1 MPRNVNPSTLI
12 PGAGLA
18 PAGTVEDNSLRYP
31 DRDVDPLRAHL
42 HDPRRAHMAE
52 TIGIVDVGHYFISDD
67 VEGALQELG
76 GGNAASYAARQNGWV
91 AAGTSDF
98 TTAAVVGGA
107 TVNLSGS
114 WIAITN
120 TGLKDVSGF
129 SITLVGG
136 AGFYWVYLDSDTG
149 TLVQLAAP
157 SVPDITNDED
167 IPVGLFAFDG
177 AAITAQRDGRFF
189 VRNDNRKITYTVRG
203 DGAEEDANSEG
214 AFATI
219 EGAFTWLQAYTTG
232 SGGVSQKS
240 RLTLRGAF
248 TITDTLTI
256 PVNNLEIAGE
266 DGAEI
271 TFTSGGATE
280 LFDIDAH
287 ANISFRDISFVCNS
301 GGFVSAI
308 NDLTGPTVS
317 LTVNHCRFSGTG
329 GNSWV
334 FPISVTNGFTDLVI
348 SECEFAGVGGGTLLD
363 SPLAFD
369 SLGATI
375 TNNTVNGALFG
386 GFGIFGNVS
395 RLTISGNRIDG
406 YLGVGTEPSAVG
418 IYLSSNGGTSGEAP
432 SDSIVTGNF
441 VYRCAIGINVEG
453 QYDARAD
460 NDFTVAVIPADG
472 DTITVTDASGVAHV
486 LTARNAVTLADEFL
500 IGGSVNA
507 TATNIITAIN
517 NTANTFYADVVHA
530 VSTGGA
536 GVRFYA
542 VPQGAVGNAFTLA
555 TSVPAKITIPSA
567 SFANGFDGS
576 VQGVIVS
583 QNTVTNCAF
592 STAGGGGFSY
602 TDTGAIGIGMNFT
615 RDCRVVDND
624 VRETGIL
631 IDNTGTPVLPSITGP
646 VVKSA
651 GITVWNST
659 RYAVERNTVLNTT
672 GTSGDEQR
680 GIFLVTGD
688 QGVEISFTNEVVAA
702 SVCDNK
708 VVWSLEGN
716 FAATAGATYGSVGV
730 QSLTSIITGGADSAS
745 ANYLISGMLLCR
757 NDITNC
763 GGAGI
768 GVVTLERSLYQA
780 LTVEQNTI
788 KNVVG
793 EGVRTSINGLTNTAG
808 PSGFQGVSISGNS
821 IVGVVAGN
829 GILLEGTRAVASNQ
843 FVQFSIKNNRI
854 SDTEFAGVAF
864 DVTSVDAAYMPNVS
878 QIDVIGNEMALVGT
892 GGATESAISFTA
904 SPTDDLTISRAFENI
919 RVNGNSI
926 LDSGGDA
933 AHAIEF
939 ALTNWEPLNV
949 EVSGNTV
956 SGSDAN
962 PSPGGG
968 VRMNV
973 VSTNATPASY
983 GISSFE
989 AADNT
994 FFISGSLP
1002 VGTAQVVVTAPFV
1015 GGETLRFYFPPT
1027 GAFVPLTAVAGAP
1040 ATDEFQ
1046 ITGAVNTDAV
1056 AIRNALNNANNSFS
1070 DFLAASISTA
1080 GTVNLVADANM
1091 PGSMCGMTGP
1101 VQTGAAVTT
1110 ITTFAGTG
1118 VGANE
1123 RRATFQ
1129 LIVNNNAALN
1139 PGDQLVVDLPGALLS
1154 TPLTFAVAAGLNQ
1167 IVIGANAAATAANI
1181 VTAINTYI
1189 PSDCSA
1195 AIYPDAVASGRI
1207 VLLTA
1212 GNDIPGRLGNYAQVS
1227 ATIVNS
1233 DAIYLGNDDG
1243 YFSFGEDDMINGVSV
1258 EADGVV
1264 AQTNIQRNTVTYSGT
1279 NATRNRRPAFIRA
1292 KQATYPYS
1300 LDVPALGTLTVAA
1313 TGVPPVGVGDGQTFT
1328 IDDGSSP
1335 AITFE
1340 YVIPNTSAYNPA
1352 NVPIFLDLSSSL
1364 AVVTRETV
1372 GAIQGVISAGRL
1384 RVNIVSLNTGT
1395 GVISLA
1401 ATPQASVSGSITVSG
1416 LPLTTT
1422 SWVGGSVVADANP
1435 FSEVYGLNIED
1446 NDFLGGIGSQV
1457 EILNG
1462 CVLRGLSFSGNRVGR
1477 PDAAVTACDPGV
1489 RYSGY
1494 YHGFST
1500 FTRSGFITRAD
1511 LPLSGVDQLA
1521 GVVATD
1527 NDFSNLGH
1535 GAVSVYKDETKNNL
1549 FPFVIDTSITNN
1561 RAYNCGLSGVSPTML
1576 ALQTWGYFDLGT
1588 VASAVISG
1596 NNIEN
1601 SVVLS
1606 SLGRV
1611 TSLLGSST
1619 VYTDGSLSAHILVQ
1633 PYITATDINVR
1644 GNTILGGS
1652 STALAVDSV
1661 SQVASVISVFNGA
1674 GLFCRDFSVTDN
1686 RIHGV
1691 SLAAS
1696 SNVMPV
1702 TSHIFA
1708 GSPLSPAEGYATA
1721 ITGLDISRNMVVEA
1735 SSPYEFWDS
1744 TTTSLSINGAIPLV
1758 SGIAVNGVLGVSA
1771 MSIDNNL
1778 VDVTRQTIS
1787 VSGGPPPVYFNAHI
1801 LVTSGVIGSIGG
1813 VLVAGSVSGNQ
1824 LNVSNYNGSTNF
1836 FEYTYGV
1843 FCQMSC
1849 SNVKVDANKVILL
1862 GSDTG
1867 GFFFGNGGSLWNTFI
1882 LGSSVSNNSITAR
1895 NNTPGG
1901 NQVFLGVYTDV
1912 GVSGSEFC
1920 NNTFASVYSSPFDGG
1935 IIADSAAPFLQTVV
1949 SGNSIVAALG
1959 VKVAGPISDSSLTGN
1974 SVAGDSTPSAQG
1986 LYFVDAVTNTA
1997 ISGNTVRYATNG
2009 FQFDADVLGSS
2020 ITGNGVRNATDGFQ
2034 FGNGFQVLATAI
2046 SGNSVSVTS
2055 NGFVFTGCTLNSPAI
2070 TGNTVYG
2077 DGSTAAALGGVA
2089 SVPVSGTCTGNVGAN
2104 LGAGQTWDTW
2114 AGTGP
2119 RIAIYTAGPNPL
2131 ND

>member
-1 MPRNVNPSTLI
+1 MPRNANPSTLT

-18 PAGTVEDNSLRYP
+18 PAGTVEDSSLRYP
-31 DRDVDPLRAHL
+31 ERDVDPLRAHL
-42 HDPRRAHMAE
+42 HDPVRAHMASA
-52 TIGIVDVGHYFISDD
+52 IGIVDAGGYYTSDD

-76 GGNAASYAARQNGWV
+76 GGSAANYAARQNGWV
-91 AAGTSDF
+91 SAGTSAF

-107 TVNLSGS
+107 TVTLSGS
-114 WIAITN
+114 WVAITN
-120 TGLKDVSGF
+120 TGLVDVSGLG
-129 SITLVGG
+129 ITIAG
-136 AGFYWVYLDSDTG
+136 AAGTYWVYLDSTTG
-149 TLVQLAAP
+149 LLAQLAAP
-157 SVPDITNDED
+157 AVPDITSDED
-167 IPVGLFAFDG
+167 IPVGLFTFNG
-177 AAITAQRDGRFF
+177 AAITGQRDGRFF
-189 VRNDNRKITYTVRG
+189 VRNDNRKVTYTVRG
-203 DGAEEDANSEG
+203 DGSEEDANSEG

-219 EGAFTWLQAYTTG
+219 EGAFTWIQAYTTG

-256 PVNNLEIAGE
+256 PVGNLEIVGE
-266 DGAEI
+266 DAAEI

-287 ANISFRDISFVCNS
+287 TNIAFRDISFVCNS
-301 GGFVSAI
+301 VGSVSAI
-308 NDLTGPTVS
+308 DDLTGPTVG
-317 LTVNHCRFSGTG
+317 LTVDHCRFSGTG
-329 GNSWV
+329 GNSWA
-334 FPISVTNGFTDLVI
+334 FPISLANGFTDLVV
-348 SECEFAGVGGGTLLD
+348 SNCGFVVVDGGIRLD
-363 SPLAFD
+363 SPAAFD

-375 TNNTVNGALFG
+375 TNNTVNGAFLG
-386 GFGIFGNVS
+386 GFGISGNVS

-406 YLGVGTEPSAVG
+406 YLGVGTEPTAVG
-418 IYLSSNGGTSGEAP
+418 ISLSSNAGTSGEAP
-432 SDSIVTGNF
+432 SDAVITGNV
-441 VYRCAIGINVEG
+441 VYRCAFGINVEG
-453 QYDARAD
+453 QYDERAD
-460 NDFTVAVIPADG
+460 NDFTVAVIPANG
-472 DTITVTDASGVAHV
+472 DTITVTDASGVAYV
-486 LTARNAVTLADEFL
+486 LTARNTVTLADEFL

-507 TATNIITAIN
+507 TAANIITAIN
-517 NTANTFYADVVHA
+517 DTANTFYADVVHA
-530 VSTGGA
+530 ASTGGA

-542 VPQGAVGNAFTLA
+542 VPQGAVGNDFTLA
-555 TSVPAKITIPSA
+555 TSAPAAITIPSA
-567 SFANGFDGS
+567 LFANGFDGS
-576 VQGVIVS
+576 VQGVIIS
-583 QNTVTNCAF
+583 QNTVTNCAI
-592 STAGGGGFSY
+592 SSAGGGGFAY
-602 TDTGAIGIGMNFT
+602 ANTGAIGIGMNFT

-624 VRETGIL
+624 VREIGIL
-631 IDNTGTPVLPSITGP
+631 IDNTGTPIIPSITGP
-646 VVKSA
+646 VENSA

-659 RYAVERNTVLNTT
+659 RYAVERNSVLNTT
-672 GTSGDEQR
+672 GTSSNDQR
-680 GIFLVTGD
+680 GIYLVTGD
-688 QGVEISFTNEVVAA
+688 QGVEITFTNEVVAA
-702 SVCDNK
+702 SVSDNK
-708 VVWSLEGN
+708 IVWSLEGG
-716 FAATAGATYGSVGV
+716 FAATAGATYGSVGI
-730 QSLTSIITGGADSAS
+730 QSITSIITGGADSAS
-745 ANYLISGMLLCR
+745 ADYLISGMTICR
-757 NDITNC
+757 NEVTNC

-768 GVVTLERSLYQA
+768 EAVAFERSLYQA
-780 LTVEQNTI
+780 LTVDQNTI
-788 KNVVG
+788 KNVG
-793 EGVRTSINGLTNTAG
+793 GDGIRTSINALTNTAG

-821 IVGVVAGN
+821 IVGVVVGS
-829 GILLEGTRAVASNQ
+829 GILLEGTRAVASNK

-854 SDTEFAGVAF
+854 SDTESAGFALN
-864 DVTSVDAAYMPNVS
+864 VTSVDAAYMPNVS
-878 QIDVIGNEMALVGT
+878 QIDVIGNEMILVGT
-892 GGATESAISFTA
+892 GGATDSAISFTV
-904 SPTDDLTISRAFENI
+904 SPTDDLTISAAFENI

-926 LDSGGDA
+926 LDSGGDT

-956 SGSDAN
+956 SGSVAN

-968 VRMNV
+968 LRMNV
-973 VSTNATPASY
+973 ASTNATPTNY
-983 GISSFE
+983 GIASIE
-989 AADNT
+989 AVDNT
-994 FFISGSLP
+994 FTLSGSLP
-1002 VGTAQVVVTAPFV
+1002 VGTAQIVVTAPFV
-1015 GGETLRFYFPPT
+1015 AAQTLRFYFPPT

-1056 AIRNALNNANNSFS
+1056 AIRNALNNASNSFS
-1070 DFLAASISTA
+1070 DFLTASISTA
-1080 GTVNLVADANM
+1080 GTVGLVADANM

-1110 ITTFAGTG
+1110 ITPFAGTG

-1129 LIVNNNAALN
+1129 IIVNNNAALN

-1154 TPLTFAVAAGLNQ
+1154 TPLTFAAAAGLNQ
-1167 IVIGANAAATAANI
+1167 IVIGANAAVTAANI

-1195 AIYPDAVASGRI
+1195 AIYPDAAASGRI

-1212 GNDIPGRLGNYAQVS
+1212 GDDIPGRLGNYAQVS
-1227 ATIVNS
+1227 ITTSS

-1243 YFSFGEDDMINGVSV
+1243 YFSFGEDDMINGVSI

-1264 AQTNIQRNTVTYSGT
+1264 VQANIQRNTVTYSGT

-1313 TGVPPVGVGDGQTFT
+1313 AGVPPVGVGDGQTFT

-1340 YVIPNTSAYNPA
+1340 YVIPPGNPYNPA
-1352 NVPIFLDLSSSL
+1352 NVPISFDVGAGLSE
-1364 AVVTRETV
+1364 VTKKTAE
-1372 GAIQGVISAGRL
+1372 AIQGVISAGRL
-1384 RVNIVSLNTGT
+1384 RVNVVSADLGT

-1401 ATPQASVSGSITVSG
+1401 AIPQASVSGSITVSG

-1435 FSEVYGLNIED
+1435 FSEAYGLNIED
-1446 NDFLGGIGSQV
+1446 NDFFGGIGSQV

-1477 PDAAVTACDPGV
+1477 PDVAVTACDPGV

-1500 FTRSGFITRAD
+1500 FTRSGLITRAG
-1511 LPLSGVDQLA
+1511 LPLTGVDQLV
-1521 GVVATD
+1521 GIVATG

-1549 FPFVIDTSITNN
+1549 FPFVIDTSITDN

-1576 ALQTWGYFDLGT
+1576 ALQTWGYSDLGT

-1601 SVVLS
+1601 SVVLA
-1606 SLGRV
+1606 SLGRP
-1611 TSLLGSST
+1611 LLT
-1619 VYTDGSLSAHILVQ
+1619 VYTAGSLSAHILVQ

-1652 STALAVDSV
+1652 STALVVDSV
-1661 SQVASVISVFNGA
+1661 SQVASAISVFNGL
-1674 GLFCRDFSVTDN
+1674 GLFCRDFSITDN

-1708 GSPLSPAEGYATA
+1708 GSPLWSAEGSSAA
-1721 ITGLDISRNMVVEA
+1721 ITGLDISRNMVVEN

-1744 TTTSLSINGAIPLV
+1744 TTTALSINGAFPLV
-1758 SGIAVNGVLGVSA
+1758 GGITVNGVLVVSA

-1787 VSGGPPPVYFNAHI
+1787 IVGGPPPVYFNGHI
-1801 LVTSGVIGSIGG
+1801 LVTSGVVGTTGG
-1813 VLVAGSVSGNQ
+1813 VLVAGSISGNQ
-1824 LNVSNYNGSTNF
+1824 LNVSNDNAIGDF
-1836 FEYTYGV
+1836 LKYTYGV

-1867 GFFFGNGGSLWNTFI
+1867 GFFFGNGGALWGTFL
-1882 LGSSVSNNSITAR
+1882 LGSSVSNNSITAS

-1901 NQVFLGVYTDV
+1901 NQAFLGVYTNV

-1920 NNTFASVYSSPFDGG
+1920 NNTFASAYSSPFDGG
-1935 IIADSAAPFLQTVV
+1935 IIANSAAPFFQTVV

-1959 VKVAGPISDSSLTGN
+1959 VKVAGLISDSSFAAN

-1986 LYFVDAVTNTA
+1986 FWFVDTVTNTA
-1997 ISGNTVRYATNG
+1997 ISGNTVRYVTRG

-2020 ITGNGVRNATDGFQ
+2020 ITGNGVRDAEEGFR
-2034 FGNGFQVLATAI
+2034 FGNPSQVLATAI
-2046 SGNSVSVTS
+2046 SANSVSVS
-2055 NGFVFTGCTLNSPAI
+2055 VSGFLFTNCTLNSLAI

-2077 DGSTAAALGGVA
+2077 GGIGTDAAFGGTAA
-2089 SVPVSGTCTGNVGAN
+2089 VPLTGTCTGNVGAN
-2104 LGAGQTWDTW
+2104 LGGGSTWTIW

-2119 RIAIYTAGPNPL
+2119 RVAIYLNL